1 MSERLS
7 ITPLGPYIGAQ
18 ITGAD
23 LTRPL
28 SDNQFEQLYH
38 AVLRHQVVFLR
49 QQVITPQQQRALALR
64 FGDLHIHPVYPHAEG
79 VEEIIV
85 LDTHNDNPPDNDNW
99 HTDVTF
105 IDTPP
110 AGAILAA
117 KELPSV
123 GGDTL
128 WTSGIAA
135 YDALS
140 EPFRQLLSGLRAE
153 HDFRKSFQEY
163 KYRKTPEEHQ
173 RWLDAVAKHPP
184 LLHPVVRTH
193 PVSGKQALFVNEGFT
208 TRIVDVT
215 EKESEALLS
224 FLFAH
229 ITKPEFQVRWR
240 WQPTMWRFGIIASRN
255 IMPMRIICRSGVL
268 CTGRRSSGISLFIGQ
283 GDCWWGFTYRA
294 WNCRPDKVKS
304 PFGNKVVSA
313 GFSSQP
319 DPVRSN

>member
-1 MSERLS
+1 MSEPLS

-18 ITGAD
+18 VAGAD

-49 QQVITPQQQRALALR
+49 EQNITPQQQRDLALR
-64 FGDLHIHPVYPHAEG
+64 FGDLHIHPVYPHAPG
-79 VEEIIV
+79 VDEIIV

-117 KELPSV
+117 KELPST

-135 YDALS
+135 WEALS

-163 KYRKTPEEHQ
+163 KYNKTQAEHQ
-173 RWLDAVAKHPP
+173 RWREAVAKNPP

-193 PVSGKQALFVNEGFT
+193 PVTGKQALFVNEGFT
-208 TRIVDVT
+208 TRIVDVS
-215 EKESEALLS
+215 EKESEALLN

-229 ITKPEFQVRWR
+229 VTKPEFQVRWR
-240 WQPTMWRFGIIASRN
+240 WQPNDVAIWDNRVTQHYANADYLPQRR
-255 IMPMRIICRSGVL
+255 IMHRATIL
-268 CTGRRSSGISLFIGQ
+268 
-283 GDCWWGFTYRA
+283 GDKPFYRA
-294 WNCRPDKVKS
+294 
-304 PFGNKVVSA
+304 G
-313 GFSSQP
+313 
-319 DPVRSN
+319 

>member
-1 MSERLS
+1 M
-7 ITPLGPYIGAQ
+7 
-18 ITGAD
+18 
-23 LTRPL
+23 
-28 SDNQFEQLYH
+28 
-38 AVLRHQVVFLR
+38 FLR
-49 QQVITPQQQRALALR
+49 EQVITPQQQRALALR

-117 KELPSV
+117 KELPST

-135 YDALS
+135 YEALS

-163 KYRKTPEEHQ
+163 KYRKTPEEHL
-173 RWLDAVAKHPP
+173 RWLEAVAKHPP

-240 WQPTMWRFGIIASRN
+240 WQPNDVAIWDNRVTQHYANADYLPQRR
-255 IMPMRIICRSGVL
+255 IMHRATIL
-268 CTGRRSSGISLFIGQ
+268 
-283 GDCWWGFTYRA
+283 GDKPFYRA
-294 WNCRPDKVKS
+294 
-304 PFGNKVVSA
+304 
-313 GFSSQP
+313 
-319 DPVRSN
+319 

>member
-1 MSERLS
+1 MSERLKIS
-7 ITPLGPYIGAQ
+7 PLGPYIGVQ
-18 ITGAD
+18 VSGLE

-49 QQVITPQQQRALALR
+49 EQPITPQQQRGLALR

-85 LDTHNDNPPDNDNW
+85 LDTHHDNPPDNDNW

-117 KELPSV
+117 KQLPEN

-135 YDALS
+135 FEALS
-140 EPFRQLLSGLRAE
+140 APLKALLSGLGAE
-153 HDFRKSFQEY
+153 HDFRKSF
-163 KYRKTPEEHQ
+163 PEWKHLKSEAEHQ
-173 RWLDAVAKHPP
+173 RWLNAVAKNPP

-193 PVSGKQALFVNEGFT
+193 PVTGKQALFVNEGFT

-215 EKESEALLS
+215 DKESEVLLG

-229 ITKPEFQVRWR
+229 VTKPEFQVRWR
-240 WQPTMWRFGIIASRN
+240 WQEGDVAIWDNRVTQHYANADYLPQRR
-255 IMPMRIICRSGVL
+255 IMHRATIL
-268 CTGRRSSGISLFIGQ
+268 
-283 GDCWWGFTYRA
+283 GDRPFYRA
-294 WNCRPDKVKS
+294 S
-304 PFGNKVVSA
+304 
-313 GFSSQP
+313 
-319 DPVRSN
+319 

>member
-18 ITGAD
+18 VSGVDI
-23 LTRPL
+23 TRPL

-49 QQVITPQQQRALALR
+49 EQNITPRQQRDLALR
-64 FGDLHIHPVYPHAEG
+64 FGDLHIHPVYPHAPG
-79 VEEIIV
+79 VDEIIV
-85 LDTHNDNPPDNDNW
+85 LDTHDDNPPDNDNW

-105 IDTPP
+105 IATPP

-117 KELPSV
+117 KELPST

-128 WTSGIAA
+128 WSSGVAA
-135 YDALS
+135 YEALS
-140 EPFRQLLSGLRAE
+140 EPLRQLLSGLRAE

-163 KYRKTPEEHQ
+163 KYRKTEEEHQ
-173 RWLDAVAKHPP
+173 RWLEAVAKNPP

-193 PVSGKQALFVNEGFT
+193 PVTGKQALFVNEGFT

-215 EKESEALLS
+215 EKESEALLG

-229 ITKPEFQVRWR
+229 VTKPEFQVRWR
-240 WQPTMWRFGIIASRN
+240 WQPNDVAIWDNRVTQHYANADYLPQRR
-255 IMPMRIICRSGVL
+255 IMHRATIL
-268 CTGRRSSGISLFIGQ
+268 
-283 GDCWWGFTYRA
+283 GDKPYYRA
-294 WNCRPDKVKS
+294 
-304 PFGNKVVSA
+304 G
-313 GFSSQP
+313 
-319 DPVRSN
+319 

>member
-18 ITGAD
+18 ISGAD

-49 QQVITPQQQRALALR
+49 DQAITPQQQRALAQR
-64 FGDLHIHPVYPHAEG
+64 FGELHIHPVYPHAEG
-79 VEEIIV
+79 VDEIIV

-105 IDTPP
+105 IATPP

-117 KELPSV
+117 KELPST

-135 YDALS
+135 YEALS
-140 EPFRQLLSGLRAE
+140 EPLRQLLSGLRAE

-163 KYRKTPEEHQ
+163 KYRKSEEEHQ
-173 RWLDAVAKHPP
+173 RWLEAVAKNPP

-193 PVSGKQALFVNEGFT
+193 PESGKKILYVNETFVTHFANFTSDFSGF
-208 TRIVDVT
+208 RSANEIHAQQHDLM
-215 EKESEALLS
+215 AYLLRQPAI
-224 FLFAH
+224 L
-229 ITKPEFQVRWR
+229 EYQMRLR
-240 WQPTMWRFGIIASRN
+240 WQPNTIAMWDN
-255 IMPMRIICRSGVL
+255 RSTQHYAVQDYFPAV
-268 CTGRRSSGISLFIGQ
+268 RRMHRATVIG
-283 GDCWWGFTYRA
+283 
-294 WNCRPDKVKS
+294 DK
-304 PFGNKVVSA
+304 PF
-313 GFSSQP
+313 
-319 DPVRSN
+319 